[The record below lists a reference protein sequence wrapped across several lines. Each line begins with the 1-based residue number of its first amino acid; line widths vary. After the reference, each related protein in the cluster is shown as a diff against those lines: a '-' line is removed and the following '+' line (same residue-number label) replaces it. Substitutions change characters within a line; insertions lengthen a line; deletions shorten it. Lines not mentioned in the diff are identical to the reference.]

1 MFWLTASFSTHD
13 PYMYTLHVGISF
25 DIVPLYMQKFL
36 NTLHTYYVKNKR
48 DTLPWRKTKSVY
60 RILLS
65 EVMLQQ
71 TQVPRVLVKYK
82 EFLEKFPTVQDLAK
96 APLRDVLALWQG
108 LGYNRRAKFL
118 LEAAKLLAKE
128 KKITYEFLNSLPGVG
143 QSTAGAV
150 IVFTQN
156 KPIVFIET
164 NVRAVL
170 LHHFYKNSEEKVS
183 DKELAVLMEKL
194 LSKLGDKFTPRE
206 FYYAIYD
213 YGTFLKSTLG
223 KEKKYLHSKSKH
235 YVKQS
240 TFKGSRR
247 QLRAFILKK
256 FLEIKD
262 VKKLASFVMDE
273 LPSELENYGAG
284 DVVELIGDL
293 KKEGF
298 FE

>member
-1 MFWLTASFSTHD
+1 
-13 PYMYTLHVGISF
+13 
-25 DIVPLYMQKFL
+25 MQKFL
-36 NTLHTYYVKNKR
+36 NTLHDYYVKNKR

-60 RILLS
+60 HILLS
-65 EVMLQQ
+65 EIMLQQ

-82 EFLEKFPTVQDLAK
+82 EFLNAYPKVEDLAK

-118 LEAAKLLAKE
+118 HEAAKLLAKE

-150 IVFTQN
+150 MVFTQN

-170 LHHFYKNSEEKVS
+170 LHHFYNDTEEKVT
-183 DKELAVLMEKL
+183 DKELVVLMEKL
-194 LSKLGDKFTPRE
+194 LAKLGDTFTPRE

-213 YGTFLKSTLG
+213 YGTHLKATLG
-223 KEKKYLHSKSKH
+223 SKRKEVHAKSKH

-240 TFKGSRR
+240 KFKGSRR

-262 VKKLASFVMDE
+262 SKKLASVVIDE
-273 LPSELENYGAG
+273 LPAELENYGG
-284 DVVELIGDL
+284 NDVIELIGDL

>member
-1 MFWLTASFSTHD
+1 
-13 PYMYTLHVGISF
+13 
-25 DIVPLYMQKFL
+25 MQKFL
-36 NTLHTYYVKNKR
+36 NTLHSYYIKNKR
-48 DTLPWRKTKSVY
+48 DSLPWRKTKDVY

-71 TQVPRVLVKYK
+71 TQVPRVLIKYK
-82 EFLEKFPTVQDLAK
+82 EFLDKYPKVEDLAK
-96 APLRDVLALWQG
+96 APLREVLTMWQG

-118 LEAAKLLAKE
+118 HVAAQLLAKE
-128 KKITYEFLNSLPGVG
+128 KKISYEFLNSLPGVG

-150 IVFTQN
+150 LVFTQN

-170 LHHFYKNSEEKVS
+170 IHHFYNDTEDKVS
-183 DKELAVLMEKL
+183 DKELVVLMEKL
-194 LSKLGDKFTPRE
+194 LAKLGDKFTPRE

-213 YGTFLKSTLG
+213 YGTYLKATLGSKRKEVHTKST
-223 KEKKYLHSKSKH
+223 H

-240 TFKGSRR
+240 AFKGSRR

-262 VKKLASFVMDE
+262 RKKLAQVVLDD
-273 LPSELENYGAG
+273 LPSELENYGSN
-284 DVVELIGDL
+284 DVVGLIGDL
-293 KKEGF
+293 EREGF